1 MALWGKTDTLAD
13 APKWLNANDPNK
25 SNDLDN
31 AFFVDTTE
39 AGVTGVTSNRA
50 KGLKTPGWNLYF
62 QYVDQN
68 GNTRRKAE
76 PLIVMKVSALDAG
89 DLGIT
94 GNTSIE
100 DATVADS

>member
-1 MALWGKTDTLAD
+1 MALWGKTDSIAD
-13 APKWLNANDPNK
+13 APKWLNASDTNK

-39 AGVTGVTSNRA
+39 AQVSSNKA
-50 KGLKTPGWNLYF
+50 KGLNTPGWNLYHT
-62 QYVDQN
+62 YVDQN
-68 GNTRRKAE
+68 GVTRHKAE
-76 PLIVMKVSALDAG
+76 PLVVMKVSAGAAG
-89 DLGIT
+89 DLGVT